1 MGIKGK
7 GRKQPV
13 QAMSIASTGLIKINV
28 FWFFLYFYYNLII
41 FFYKK
46 RKIKKGQE
54 KLLRTAI
61 VIPATVIC
69 LRKN

>member
-13 QAMSIASTGLIKINV
+13 QAMSIASTGLIKING
-28 FWFFLYFYYNLII
+28 FFFFLYFYYNLII

-46 RKIKKGQE
+46 RKIKK
-54 KLLRTAI
+54 RA
-61 VIPATVIC
+61 
-69 LRKN
+69 RKSSSVLPLSSQPQLSV

>member
-13 QAMSIASTGLIKINV
+13 RAMSIASTGLIKINV
-28 FWFFLYFYYNLII
+28 FFFLYFYYNLNI

-46 RKIKKGQE
+46 RKIKKRAGKSSSILPLSSQPQ
-54 KLLRTAI
+54 LS
-61 VIPATVIC
+61 V
-69 LRKN
+69 

>member
-13 QAMSIASTGLIKINV
+13 QAMSIASTGLIKINGV
-28 FWFFLYFYYNLII
+28 FFLYFYYNLII

-46 RKIKKGQE
+46 RKIKK
-54 KLLRTAI
+54 RA
-61 VIPATVIC
+61 
-69 LRKN
+69 RKSSSILPLSSQPQLSV

>member
-13 QAMSIASTGLIKINV
+13 QAMSIASTGLIKING
-28 FWFFLYFYYNLII
+28 FFFFFYFFYNSII

-46 RKIKKGQE
+46 RKIKK
-54 KLLRTAI
+54 KRK
-61 VIPATVIC
+61 C
-69 LRKN
+69 LQINKGRGGNLESNF

>member
-13 QAMSIASTGLIKINV
+13 RAMSIASTGLIKINV
-28 FWFFLYFYYNLII
+28 FFFLYFYYNLNI

>member
-28 FWFFLYFYYNLII
+28 FFFV
-41 FFYKK
+41 
-46 RKIKKGQE
+46 
-54 KLLRTAI
+54 LLLQ
-61 VIPATVIC
+61 PEH
-69 LRKN
+69 LFLQKEEN

>member
-13 QAMSIASTGLIKINV
+13 RAMSIASTGLIKINV
-28 FWFFLYFYYNLII
+28 FFFLYFYYNLNI

-46 RKIKKGQE
+46 RKIKK
-54 KLLRTAI
+54 RA
-61 VIPATVIC
+61 
-69 LRKN
+69 RKSSSILPLSSQPQLSV